1 MRPVSELLEKLNI
14 KPKHISLYETAFTHS
29 SYNADAN
36 TKHHDYERMEFLGD
50 SVIGLVVSEV
60 SYGARPEMTQGPL
73 TKMKS
78 NLVSTTSL
86 ADLARKY
93 DFPNYIRVGNSFSGD
108 ISKAN
113 HLLEDVFEAFF
124 GAIYLDQGF
133 EVARKLLIDIFINII
148 KNYNIEDSTDYKSKL
163 QEEMQA
169 EHRESVT
176 YEVISETGPSHDR
189 HFVVHVVFDG
199 MELGVGEG
207 STKKQ
212 AEQMAAKAALEKEA
226 GK

>member
-1 MRPVSELLEKLNI
+1 MRPVSELLETLNI
-14 KPKHISLYETAFTHS
+14 KPKHLSLYETAFTHS

-124 GAIYLDQGF
+124 GALYLDQGF
-133 EVARKLLIDIFINII
+133 EAARKLLIDIFINII

-212 AEQMAAKAALEKEA
+212 AEQMAAKSALEKEA

>member
-1 MRPVSELLEKLNI
+1 MRPVSELLETLNI
-14 KPKHISLYETAFTHS
+14 KPKHLSLYETAFTHS

-78 NLVSTTSL
+78 NLVATNSL

-93 DFPNYIRVGNSFSGD
+93 NFPNYIRVGNSFSGD

-124 GAIYLDQGF
+124 GALYLDQGF

-169 EHRESVT
+169 EHRESVI

-212 AEQMAAKAALEKEA
+212 AEQMAAKAALDKEA

>member
-1 MRPVSELLEKLNI
+1 MRPITELLEKLDI
-14 KPKHISLYETAFTHS
+14 KPKHISLYEVAFTHS

-36 TKHHDYERMEFLGD
+36 TKHHDYERLEYLGD
-50 SVIGLVVSEV
+50 SVIGMVVSEI

-78 NLVSTTSL
+78 ALVSTNSL
-86 ADLARKY
+86 AELARRF

-108 ISKAN
+108 VSKAS
-113 HLLEDVFEAFF
+113 HLLEDVFEAFI
-124 GAIYLDQGF
+124 GALYLDQGF
-133 EVARKLLIDIFINII
+133 DITRRLLIDIFIEPI
-148 KNYNIEDSTDYKSKL
+148 KNYNIEDTTDYKSRL

-169 EHRESVT
+169 EHRESVV

-199 MELGVGEG
+199 IELGVGEG

-212 AEQMAAKAALEKEA
+212 AEQMAAKAALTKEA

>member
-78 NLVSTTSL
+78 NLVSTASL

-124 GAIYLDQGF
+124 GALYLDQGF

-169 EHRESVT
+169 EHRESVS

-226 GK
+226 GR